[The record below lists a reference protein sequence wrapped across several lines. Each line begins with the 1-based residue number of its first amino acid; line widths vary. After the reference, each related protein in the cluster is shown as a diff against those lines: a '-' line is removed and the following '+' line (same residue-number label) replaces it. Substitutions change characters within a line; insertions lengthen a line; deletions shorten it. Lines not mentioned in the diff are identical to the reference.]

1 MASKPEIPDTGEE
14 GLKVVDG
21 FDLDPDVRGLLK
33 PAERVEDKHGRRHH
47 LPRYF
52 YEVPTHQA
60 AVEIRLTPHFGLNEF
75 LLVDLKEASR
85 LRQYPRYIPCAV
97 RVLAFYLE
105 RLREAVGA
113 HVHIAVNG
121 GYRSP
126 SHRLAVGASPHM
138 WATAADLYKI
148 GQTVLRERASIETYN
163 RVAEEISD
171 DLWIMP
177 YGHDL
182 GQADDHIHLDLGY
195 LTVVPREIGEE
206 PFEAPQGKPRFA
218 FEERRSGDRRGW
230 PSATDFTQLTLDTRP
245 KSE

>member
-1 MASKPEIPDTGEE
+1 VTSKPVIPDAGEE

-21 FDLDPDVRGLLK
+21 FDLDPDVRALLK
-33 PAERVEDKHGRRHH
+33 PAALVEDKHGRRHQ

-163 RVAEEISD
+163 RVAGEISD

-195 LTVVPREIGEE
+195 LTVVPREIGED

-218 FEERRSGDRRGW
+218 FEERRAGDRRGW
-230 PSATDFTQLTLDTRP
+230 PSVTDFTQLTLDTRP
-245 KSE
+245 KPE

>member
-1 MASKPEIPDTGEE
+1 MATRSAAAGAGES
-14 GLKVVDG
+14 GLKIVDG
-21 FDLDPDVRGLLK
+21 FDLEPDVRSLLK
-33 PAERVEDKHGRRHH
+33 PALLVEDKEGRRHR

-52 YEVPTHQA
+52 YEVPSHQA
-60 AVEIRLTPHFGLNEF
+60 GTEIRLTPHFGLNEF
-75 LLVDLKEASR
+75 MLVDLKEAAR

-105 RLREAVGA
+105 RIRDAVGA
-113 HVHIAVNG
+113 HVHLAVNG

-126 SHRLAVGASPHM
+126 SHKLAVGASPHM

-148 GQTVLRERASIETYN
+148 GLTVLRERASIETYN

-177 YGHDL
+177 YGHEL

-195 LTVVPREIGEE
+195 LTVVPREINEDAH
-206 PFEAPQGKPRFA
+206 EAPQAKPRFA

-230 PSATDFTQLTLDTRP
+230 PAAPDLTQLSFDPP
-245 KSE
+245 KT

>member
-1 MASKPEIPDTGEE
+1 MATRPLGTDTREA
-14 GLKVVDG
+14 GLKVVDA
-21 FDLDPDVRGLLK
+21 FDLDADVRQLLK
-33 PAERVEDKHGRRHH
+33 PAQLVEDKHGRRHG

-52 YEVPTHQA
+52 YEVPTHEA

-75 LLVDLKEASR
+75 LLVDVKEAAR

-105 RLREAVGA
+105 RLRETVAA
-113 HVHIAVNG
+113 HVHVAVNG

-126 SHRLAVGASPHM
+126 SHKLAVGASPHM

-148 GQTVLRERASIETYN
+148 GSTVLRERASIETYN

-171 DLWIMP
+171 DLWVMP
-177 YGHDL
+177 YGHEL

-195 LTVVPREIGEE
+195 LTVVPREIGEDA
-206 PFEAPQGKPRFA
+206 FEAPQAKPRFA

-230 PSATDFTQLTLDTRP
+230 PKAAADFTQLTLDTP
-245 KSE
+245 KD